1 MNKDN
6 YLEILPNLVYGNLDQ
21 ESRQALIPDN
31 QFTNL
36 TDKYTNF
43 PYPNIT
49 ETREEIKDLIILQD
63 TYTSNRKW
71 DSYKQFMETVD
82 ESIDTVYERELQK
95 LGIEYEAKY
104 FHPIQ
109 DELGALVMRLKKHYN
124 RPRPYQVAFYLGIE
138 EFSNFNT
145 FSGNTPA
152 YPSGHATQSY
162 FTSLVLAFHNPEHS
176 ENVMRIAK
184 RIAKA
189 REVMGVHYESDSHFG
204 QTIAESLA
212 RHKDIKDI
220 YFNEKKVR
228 HEQ

>member
-109 DELGALVMRLKKHYN
+109 DELGALVMRLKKTLQ
-124 RPRPYQVAFYLGIE
+124 PTKTV
-138 EFSNFNT
+138 
-145 FSGNTPA
+145 SG
-152 YPSGHATQSY
+152 G
-162 FTSLVLAFHNPEHS
+162 VLF
-176 ENVMRIAK
+176 R
-184 RIAKA
+184 
-189 REVMGVHYESDSHFG
+189 D
-204 QTIAESLA
+204 
-212 RHKDIKDI
+212 
-220 YFNEKKVR
+220 
-228 HEQ
+228 

>member
-145 FSGNTPA
+145 FSGNTHHFPCLCYTFG
-152 YPSGHATQSY
+152 YP
-162 FTSLVLAFHNPEHS
+162 HN
-176 ENVMRIAK
+176 VFRMFRIVERQNQRSK
-184 RIAKA
+184 RIVWRDHLDKLGCCPK
-189 REVMGVHYESDSHFG
+189 MC
-204 QTIAESLA
+204 
-212 RHKDIKDI
+212 
-220 YFNEKKVR
+220 
-228 HEQ
+228 

>member
-124 RPRPYQVAFYLGIE
+124 RPRPYQVF
-138 EFSNFNT
+138 NFFACFRNVRIREI
-145 FSGNTPA
+145 SV
-152 YPSGHATQSY
+152 
-162 FTSLVLAFHNPEHS
+162 LVS
-176 ENVMRIAK
+176 
-184 RIAKA
+184 
-189 REVMGVHYESDSHFG
+189 
-204 QTIAESLA
+204 
-212 RHKDIKDI
+212 
-220 YFNEKKVR
+220 
-228 HEQ
+228 